1 MGRGDLLKVEEET
14 VYDAK
19 DEAGPGTENG
29 EGGKVSVLDVE
40 HHILVAAV
48 IVIAP
53 AAGGGTVVG
62 VEREVTGK
70 EASFI
75 TGRCHLEE
83 MNGVGQTK
91 KVRTGASRVGCSQ
104 NSLFDR

>member
-1 MGRGDLLKVEEET
+1 MEEET
-14 VYDAK
+14 VDDAE
-19 DEAGPGTENG
+19 DEAGPGTYDS
-29 EGGKVSVLDVE
+29 EGGEISVLDVE
-40 HHILVAAV
+40 HYILVTAV

-83 MNGVGQTK
+83 MNVAGQPK
-91 KVRTGASRVGCSQ
+91 KVRTGASRVGKSQ
-104 NSLFDR
+104 KSLFDR